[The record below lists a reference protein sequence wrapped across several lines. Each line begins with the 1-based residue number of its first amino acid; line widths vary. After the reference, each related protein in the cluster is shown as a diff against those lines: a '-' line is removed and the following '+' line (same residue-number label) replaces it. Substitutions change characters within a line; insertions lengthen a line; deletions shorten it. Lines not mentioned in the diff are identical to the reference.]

1 MQLTKA
7 QLTKAQ
13 SSKPQL
19 SKLHQQIINKYQKGF
34 PLVSEPFKQIAQ
46 ELNSSEEEVITAF
59 KQLDQQNIL
68 SRVGPVFD
76 HKKAGASTLAA
87 IAVPPKQLDKVAGI
101 VNQFEQVNHNY
112 AREHDFNLWFVVTAA
127 DLVALNQVLTDIEA
141 LTGYP
146 VLVLPM
152 EASYHIDLSF
162 DIKFDQPEQLGNNN
176 HVKH

>member
-1 MQLTKA
+1 MMK
-7 QLTKAQ
+7 
-13 SSKPQL
+13 L
-19 SKLHQQIINKYQKGF
+19 SELEQRIINKYQKAF
-34 PLVSEPFKQIAQ
+34 PLVSEPFKYIANELDASEQ
-46 ELNSSEEEVITAF
+46 EVLDAFNKLNE
-59 KQLDQQNIL
+59 LNIL

-87 IAVPPKQLDKVAGI
+87 IAVPPEQLDKVAGI

-112 AREHDFNLWFVVTAA
+112 GREHDYNLWFVVTAA
-127 DLVALNQVLTDIEA
+127 DLVALNQVLADIES

-162 DIKFDQPEQLGNNN
+162 DINFDQPQQIGAKP
-176 HVKH
+176 HVTH